1 MPSQT
6 KRARQKENRRYVQSA
21 RAREAR
27 RRTVTKAVAVLVVVM
42 LIAGIGVSVVLT
54 GGDDSKSDTTTTTS
68 AADTPTPAASQA
80 PVPEALKDKPQVQV
94 PADWQGVKAL
104 KSTDLVV
111 GTGPEATAAST
122 VTVNYVGV
130 AAATAKE
137 FDSSWKG
144 GQPATFPLSGV
155 IKGWQE
161 GIPGMKV
168 GGRRELVI
176 PPDLA
181 YGAQGS
187 PPNIGPNETLVFV
200 VDLLAVS

>member
-1 MPSQT
+1 M
-6 KRARQKENRRYVQSA
+6 RAH
-21 RAREAR
+21 EAR
-27 RRTVTKAVAVLVVVM
+27 RRTVIRTVSVLVVVM
-42 LIAGIGVSVVLT
+42 LIGGIGAGVVLRS
-54 GGDDSKSDTTTTTS
+54 GDDGSSKSDSTTTTS
-68 AADTPTPAASQA
+68 PATPAATAAPSLP
-80 PVPEALKDKPQVQV
+80 PVPEALKAKPQVEV
-94 PADWQGVKAL
+94 PSDWKSVKAVR
-104 KSTDLVV
+104 TRDLVV
-111 GTGPEATAAST
+111 GTGPEATASST

-130 AAATAKE
+130 AAGTGTE
-137 FDSSWKG
+137 FDSSWKT

-187 PPNIGPNETLVFV
+187 PPGIGPNETLVFV